1 MHQTNVESD
10 EDESSDKIKTI
21 KDLKSGTLIENE
33 TIGTGNVGSKVYFQY
48 CQTIGVTLTA
58 VIFLL
63 SAVTQFFTIY
73 SNILLSKWTTDP
85 NAQDP
90 AVRNSFLIKYGGYG
104 SAQAFTLF
112 IVSVLIAVGCLKAC
126 KIYHNKLLSHSLH
139 LPILFFDTTPTGR
152 IINRFSKDVDV
163 LDSALPIAIRTWI
176 LTFFNVSYF

>member
-1 MHQTNVESD
+1 M
-10 EDESSDKIKTI
+10 
-21 KDLKSGTLIENE
+21 
-33 TIGTGNVGSKVYFQY
+33 
-48 CQTIGVTLTA
+48 TA
-58 VIFLL
+58 IIFLL
-63 SAVTQFFTIY
+63 NAVTQFFTIY

-112 IVSVLIAVGCLKAC
+112 IASVLIAVGCLKAC
-126 KIYHNKLLSHSLH
+126 KSYHNKLLSHSLH

-163 LDSALPIAIRTWI
+163 LDSALPISIRTWI
-176 LTFFNVSYF
+176 LTFFNVSFFKNFKIFHLIIKFNFSDALNFLCD